1 MVDAALAERACAQ
14 LALGRLACQALGRRR
29 QRARHERVGLREL
42 KRLGGQQGAQS
53 KWRMC
58 ERGDATQLTI
68 VRLKH
73 VLGERELEGQGWDLN
88 TKPHAHLAT
97 YSQLESF

>member
-73 VLGERELEGQGWDLN
+73 ELRAGETKRRALLHKCNEQRTIETDVDVL
-88 TKPHAHLAT
+88 
-97 YSQLESF
+97 QL